1 MTLIFIHGV
10 DDRVCLRLDRGRIS
24 ASQFTGWE
32 VNKLRVGVLTVF
44 ALLAACTA
52 SPPPQETTAEG
63 LVRVPSRAEGGVY
76 RDLDADFTRYKRLM
90 IEPLTVEFLEGWR
103 KQHPD
108 VADTELRRIQLEAA
122 KDFREVFTKILVDE
136 GPFELAEVRE
146 ADVFVV
152 VPRLLDLDIPAP
164 VTDLDAGDKTFS
176 PRPVSLQM
184 TGELRDGVNGE
195 ILLRVIRIE
204 GEPYYMFNDIRQA
217 NRLTNAREIRLSME
231 RWSRLVSEAI
241 DVAKATK
248 PPDPHA
254 K

>member
-1 MTLIFIHGV
+1 
-10 DDRVCLRLDRGRIS
+10 
-24 ASQFTGWE
+24 
-32 VNKLRVGVLTVF
+32 VNKLHVCVLAVF
-44 ALLAACTA
+44 TLLAACTA
-52 SPPPQETTAEG
+52 SPPPKETTADG
-63 LVRVPSRAEGGVY
+63 LERVPSRAEGGVY

-90 IEPLTVEFLEGWR
+90 IEPLTVEFHEAWR
-103 KQHPD
+103 KQHPG
-108 VADTELRRIQLEAA
+108 VADAELRRIQLEAA

-136 GPFELAEVRE
+136 GQFELAEVRE

-164 VTDLDAGDKTFS
+164 ETDLDSGKETFS

-195 ILLRVIRIE
+195 LLLRVIRIE
-204 GEPYYMFNDIRQA
+204 GEPYYMFNGIRRA
-217 NRLTNAREIRLSME
+217 NRVTNAHEIRVSME
-231 RWSRLVSEAI
+231 KWSRLVREAI

-248 PPDPHA
+248 PPDPHV

>member
-1 MTLIFIHGV
+1 M
-10 DDRVCLRLDRGRIS
+10 
-24 ASQFTGWE
+24 
-32 VNKLRVGVLTVF
+32 
-44 ALLAACTA
+44 
-52 SPPPQETTAEG
+52 
-63 LVRVPSRAEGGVY
+63 Y

-90 IEPLTVEFLEGWR
+90 IEPLTVEFHEGWR

-108 VADTELRRIQLEAA
+108 VPDTELRRIQLEAA
-122 KDFREVFTKILVDE
+122 KDFREAFTKIMVDE

-164 VTDLDAGDKTFS
+164 EPDLDAGKQSYS

-184 TGELRDGVNGE
+184 TGELRDGVSGE
-195 ILLRVIRIE
+195 ILLRVIRIDSE
-204 GEPYYMFNDIRQA
+204 DYYSFNEIRHA

-231 RWSRLVSEAI
+231 RWSRLVREAI

-248 PPDPHA
+248 PPDPRA

>member
-1 MTLIFIHGV
+1 
-10 DDRVCLRLDRGRIS
+10 
-24 ASQFTGWE
+24 
-32 VNKLRVGVLTVF
+32 VNKLHVCVLAVF
-44 ALLAACTA
+44 TLLAACTA
-52 SPPPQETTAEG
+52 SPPPKETTADG
-63 LVRVPSRAEGGVY
+63 LERVPSRAEGGVY

-90 IEPLTVEFLEGWR
+90 IEPLTVEFHEAWR
-103 KQHPD
+103 KQHPG
-108 VADTELRRIQLEAA
+108 VADAELRRIQLEAA

-136 GPFELAEVRE
+136 GQFELAEVRE

-164 VTDLDAGDKTFS
+164 ETDLDSGKETFS

-195 ILLRVIRIE
+195 LLLRVIRIE
-204 GEPYYMFNDIRQA
+204 GEPYYMFNGIRRA
-217 NRLTNAREIRLSME
+217 NRVTNAHEIRVSME
-231 RWSRLVSEAI
+231 KWSRLVREAI

-248 PPDPHA
+248 PSDPHV

>member
-1 MTLIFIHGV
+1 MPVTRSLSAS
-10 DDRVCLRLDRGRIS
+10 RIS
-24 ASQFTGWE
+24 ASRFTGWE
-32 VNKLRVGVLTVF
+32 LNKLHVGVLSVF

-52 SPPPQETTAEG
+52 SPPPKETTADG
-63 LVRVPSRAEGGVY
+63 LERVPSRAEGGVY

-90 IEPLTVEFLEGWR
+90 IEPMTVEFREAWR

-122 KDFREVFTKILVDE
+122 KDFREVFTKIMVDE

-164 VTDLDAGDKTFS
+164 ETDLDAGNETSS

-184 TGELRDGVNGE
+184 TGELRDGVSGE
-195 ILLRVIRIE
+195 LLLRVIRIE
-204 GEPYYMFNDIRQA
+204 AEPYYMFDGIRRA
-217 NRLTNAREIRLSME
+217 NRVTNAHEIRVSME
-231 RWSRLVSEAI
+231 KWSRLVREAI

-248 PPDPHA
+248 PPDPRL

>member
-1 MTLIFIHGV
+1 LFEV
-10 DDRVCLRLDRGRIS
+10 DRIS

-32 VNKLRVGVLTVF
+32 LNKLRVGVLAVF
-44 ALLAACTA
+44 ALLAACSA
-52 SPPPQETTAEG
+52 SLPPEETTADG

-76 RDLDADFTRYKRLM
+76 RDLDADFTRFKRLM
-90 IEPLTVEFLEGWR
+90 IEPLTVEFVAEWR

-108 VADTELRRIQLEAA
+108 VPDTELRRIQLEAA
-122 KDFREVFTKILVDE
+122 KDFREVFTKIMVDE

-184 TGELRDGVNGE
+184 
-195 ILLRVIRIE
+195 LLGVIRIE

-231 RWSRLVSEAI
+231 RWSRLVREAI

-248 PPDPHA
+248 PPDPRA